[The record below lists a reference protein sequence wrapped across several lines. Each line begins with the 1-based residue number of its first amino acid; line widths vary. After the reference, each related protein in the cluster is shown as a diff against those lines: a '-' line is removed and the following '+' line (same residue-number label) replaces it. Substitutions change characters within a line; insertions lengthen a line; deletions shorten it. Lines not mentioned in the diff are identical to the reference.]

1 MKRNKKPVLRNSKYQ
16 DSLLNSLK
24 TYSGFPP
31 RRPGCFRRGRNFLQ
45 VTFTTLHADLVK
57 SILIKVYLLFISFA
71 PPKETKQRKEAFLYE
86 FFDNEVKNRFQ
97 NFASLRAFAPVLK
110 AFDPRA
116 SWLLAANS
124 HRLFFKSL
132 APASGVLHCVGLRLL
147 FLF

>member
-1 MKRNKKPVLRNSKYQ
+1 MVL
-16 DSLLNSLK
+16 
-24 TYSGFPP
+24 
-31 RRPGCFRRGRNFLQ
+31 
-45 VTFTTLHADLVK
+45 
-57 SILIKVYLLFISFA
+57 VYLPFISFA

-86 FFDNEVKNRFQ
+86 FFDNKVKNRFQ

-132 APASGVLHCVGLRLL
+132 APASGVLHCVGLVNLQ
-147 FLF
+147 

>member
-31 RRPGCFRRGRNFLQ
+31 RRPGRFRRGRIFLQ
-45 VTFTTLHADLVK
+45 VTFTTLYADLVK

-97 NFASLRAFAPVLK
+97 NFASLRTSAPVLK